1 MSDTTNKNSEKS
13 GLKKKGTVPFSAPS
27 SPVKPGFN
35 RRRFLECFAALG
47 VSSALLPGLP
57 PVSLEEKEEI
67 TLKTIEE
74 AEKIIGIKLTNEERK
89 RIRGRLNR
97 NLGIY
102 KGIREKDLDN
112 SVNCALVFNPVPP
125 GMTFPDKKKRIK
137 YGDVKVKKPAKL
149 EDVAFYS
156 VLQLAKLIK
165 KKQITSTELTK
176 MYLSRLKRYDP
187 TLKFVVNLTE
197 ELALEQAKRADEEI
211 KKGKYRGPLHGIP
224 YGAKDLLSVKGYKTT
239 WGAEPFKNQ
248 IIDRNA
254 TVVERLE
261 EEGAV
266 LVAKLTLGAL
276 AQGDIW
282 YGGRTRNPWNPKRGS
297 SGSSAGPASATAAG
311 CVGFSIGSET
321 NGSIISPCNRCGVT
335 GLRPTFGR
343 ISRYGAM
350 ALSWSM
356 DKIGPICRTVEDCA
370 VVFNAIYGPDGKDN
384 TLIDLP
390 FNWNP
395 KIDVKKLR
403 VGYFEKYFKREL
415 RGKPKDKKRKASRQ
429 KEQRLSNRVLD
440 VLKGLGLEIK
450 PIDVDIQVLGTGFI
464 LSTESAAAFDDFT
477 RSTRDDLMKK
487 SSWPDTFRQRRFVP
501 AVEFIQANR
510 YRTLL
515 IEQMNEVMK
524 DFDVIIE
531 VTHSNTTLTNLT
543 GHPAVIVPCGFIDD
557 QPVTIV
563 FNGKLFGEA
572 ETLAVAKAYQDAT
585 NFHLKHPKL

>member
-1 MSDTTNKNSEKS
+1 MRETINKNS
-13 GLKKKGTVPFSAPS
+13 GKKGTVPFSS
-27 SPVKPGFN
+27 EKPGFN

-47 VSSALLPGLP
+47 VSSVILPSYPQVPSGD
-57 PVSLEEKEEI
+57 KEEI

-74 AEKIIGIKLTNEERK
+74 AEKIIGIELTGEERK
-89 RIRGRLNR
+89 RILKRLIR
-97 NLGIY
+97 NLEVY
-102 KGIREKDLDN
+102 KGIREKNMDN
-112 SVNCALVFNPVPP
+112 SVNCAMVFNPIPP
-125 GMTFPDKKKRIK
+125 GMTFPEKRKRFK
-137 YGDVKVKKPAKL
+137 YSDVKVKKPAKL
-149 EDVAFYS
+149 EDAAFYS

-165 KKQITSTELTK
+165 KRQITSTELTK
-176 MYLSRLKRYDP
+176 MYLTRLKRYNP
-187 TLKFVVNLTE
+187 TLNFVVNLTE

-224 YGAKDLLSVKGYKTT
+224 YGAKDLFSVKGYKTT
-239 WGAEPFKNQ
+239 WGAEPYKDQ
-248 IIDRNA
+248 IIDRDA

-261 EEGAV
+261 EAGAV

-276 AQGDIW
+276 AQGDLW
-282 YGGRTRNPWNPKRGS
+282 YGGRTRSPWDPKKGS

-356 DKIGPICRTVEDCA
+356 DKIGPICRTAEDCA

-384 TLIDLP
+384 TIIDLP

-395 KIDVKKLR
+395 KIDIRKLR
-403 VGYFEKYFKREL
+403 IGYFEKYFKKEL
-415 RGKPKDKKRKASRQ
+415 RGSPKDEKRKAQRK

-440 VLKGLGLEIK
+440 VLKGLGVDLI
-450 PIDVDIQVLGTGFI
+450 PVDHDIQVAGTGFI
-464 LSTESAAAFDDFT
+464 LTTEAAAAFDDFT

-487 SSWPDTFRQRRFVP
+487 SSWPDAFRQRRFVP

-531 VTHSNTTLTNLT
+531 VTHSNTNLTNLT
-543 GHPAVIVPCGFIDD
+543 GHPAVIVPCGFIDGE
-557 QPVTIV
+557 PATIV

-572 ETLAVAKAYQDAT
+572 ETLAVAKSYQDAT
-585 NFHLKHPKL
+585 DFHLRHPKL

>member
-1 MSDTTNKNSEKS
+1 MRETINKNS
-13 GLKKKGTVPFSAPS
+13 
-27 SPVKPGFN
+27 VKPGFN

-47 VSSALLPGLP
+47 VSSVLLAGYPS
-57 PVSLEEKEEI
+57 VSNAEEEGI

-74 AEKIIGIKLTNEERK
+74 AEKIIGIGLTEEERK
-89 RIRGRLNR
+89 KILKRLIR
-97 NLGIY
+97 NLEIY
-102 KGIREKDLDN
+102 KGIREKNIDN
-112 SVNCALVFNPVPP
+112 SVNCAMVFNPIPP
-125 GMTFPDKKKRIK
+125 GMTFPEKRKRFK
-137 YGDVKVKKPAKL
+137 YSNVKVKKPEKL
-149 EDVAFYS
+149 EDVGFYS

-165 KKQITSTELTK
+165 RKQITSTELTK
-176 MYLSRLKRYDP
+176 MYLSRLKRYNP

-197 ELALEQAKRADEEI
+197 EQALKQAKRADEEI

-239 WGAEPFKNQ
+239 WGAEPYKDQ
-248 IIDRNA
+248 IIDRDA

-261 EEGAV
+261 QAGAV

-276 AQGDIW
+276 AQGDLW

-384 TLIDLP
+384 SVIDMP

-395 KIDVKKLR
+395 KSDIRKLR

-415 RGKPKDKKRKASRQ
+415 RGKPKDEKRKAQRK

-440 VLKGLGLEIK
+440 VLGGLEVNLI
-450 PIDVDIQVLGTGFI
+450 PIDHDIQVAGTGFI

-477 RSTRDDLMKK
+477 RSARDDLMKK

-501 AVEFIQANR
+501 AVEYIQANR
-510 YRTLL
+510 YRTVL
-515 IEQMNEVMK
+515 IEQMNDVMK

-531 VTHSNTTLTNLT
+531 MTHSNTTLTNLT
-543 GHPAVIVPCGFIDD
+543 GHPAVIVPIGFIDGE
-557 QPVTIV
+557 PVSIV
-563 FNGKLFGEA
+563 FNGKLFGEV

-585 NFHLKHPKL
+585 DFHLRHPKL

>member
-1 MSDTTNKNSEKS
+1 MSKTFNKNSE
-13 GLKKKGTVPFSAPS
+13 KKGTVPFSS
-27 SPVKPGFN
+27 VRSGFK

-47 VSSALLPGLP
+47 VSSIILPGLP
-57 PVSLEEKEEI
+57 SVSFAEEEEI
-67 TLKTIEE
+67 TLETIKA
-74 AEKIIGIKLTNEERK
+74 AEKIIGIELTKEERK
-89 RIRGRLNR
+89 KILRRLNR
-97 NLGIY
+97 NLEIY
-102 KGIREKDLDN
+102 KGIREKNMDN
-112 SVNCALVFNPVPP
+112 SVNCAMVFNPIPP
-125 GMTFPDKKKRIK
+125 GMTFAEKKKRFK
-137 YGDVKVKKPAKL
+137 YSNVKVKKSAKL
-149 EDVAFYS
+149 EDVAYHS
-156 VLQLAKLIK
+156 VLQLAALIK

-176 MYLSRLKRYDP
+176 MYLSRLKKYNP
-187 TLKFVVNLTE
+187 TLKFVVNFTE
-197 ELALEQAKRADEEI
+197 ELALKQAKRADEEI

-224 YGAKDLLSVKGYKTT
+224 YGAKDLLSVRGYKTT
-239 WGAEPFKNQ
+239 WGAEPYKNQ

-261 EEGAV
+261 EAGAV

-276 AQGDIW
+276 AQGDLW
-282 YGGRTRNPWNPKRGS
+282 YGGRTRSPWDPKKGS
-297 SGSSAGPASATAAG
+297 SGSSAGPASATSAG

-356 DKIGPICRTVEDCA
+356 DKIGPICRTAEDCA

-384 TLIDLP
+384 TIIDLP

-395 KIDVKKLR
+395 KIDIRKLR

-415 RGKPKDKKRKASRQ
+415 RGKPKDKKRKALRQ

-440 VLKGLGLEIK
+440 VLKGLGVDLM
-450 PIDVDIQVLGTGFI
+450 PVDHDIQVAGTGFI
-464 LSTESAAAFDDFT
+464 LTTEAAAAFDDFT

-510 YRTLL
+510 YRTLIL
-515 IEQMNEVMK
+515 ML
-524 DFDVIIE
+524 
-531 VTHSNTTLTNLT
+531 S
-543 GHPAVIVPCGFIDD
+543 
-557 QPVTIV
+557 
-563 FNGKLFGEA
+563 
-572 ETLAVAKAYQDAT
+572 
-585 NFHLKHPKL
+585 LK

>member
-1 MSDTTNKNSEKS
+1 MKGLKMRETINKNS
-13 GLKKKGTVPFSAPS
+13 
-27 SPVKPGFN
+27 VKPGFN

-47 VSSALLPGLP
+47 VSSVLLAGYPS
-57 PVSLEEKEEI
+57 VSNAEEEGI

-74 AEKIIGIKLTNEERK
+74 AEKIIGIGLTEEERK
-89 RIRGRLNR
+89 KILKRLIR
-97 NLGIY
+97 NLEIY
-102 KGIREKDLDN
+102 KGIREKNIDN
-112 SVNCALVFNPVPP
+112 SVNCAMVFNPIPP
-125 GMTFPDKKKRIK
+125 GMTFPEKRKRFK
-137 YGDVKVKKPAKL
+137 YSNVKVKKPEKL
-149 EDVAFYS
+149 EDVGFYS

-165 KKQITSTELTK
+165 RKQITSTELTK
-176 MYLSRLKRYDP
+176 MYLSRLKRYNP

-197 ELALEQAKRADEEI
+197 EQALKQAKRADEEI

-239 WGAEPFKNQ
+239 WGAEPYKDQ
-248 IIDRNA
+248 IIDRDA

-261 EEGAV
+261 QAGAV

-276 AQGDIW
+276 AQGDLW

-384 TLIDLP
+384 SVIDMP

-395 KIDVKKLR
+395 KSDIRKLR

-415 RGKPKDKKRKASRQ
+415 RGKPKDEKRKAQRK

-440 VLKGLGLEIK
+440 VLGGLEVNLI
-450 PIDVDIQVLGTGFI
+450 PIDHDIQVAGTGFI

-477 RSTRDDLMKK
+477 RSARDDLMKK

-501 AVEFIQANR
+501 AVEYIQANR
-510 YRTLL
+510 YRTVL
-515 IEQMNEVMK
+515 IEQMNDVMK

-531 VTHSNTTLTNLT
+531 MTHSNTTLTNLT
-543 GHPAVIVPCGFIDD
+543 GHPAVIVPIGFIDGE
-557 QPVTIV
+557 PVSIV
-563 FNGKLFGEA
+563 FNGKLFGEV

-585 NFHLKHPKL
+585 DFHLRHPKL